1 MQNTSFITTVNARIG
16 NKSIVSERETERAP
30 LALDTTFV
38 LFFLALD
45 LGQAW
50 FNLGFDGVIAGVTL
64 AAFISFPYF
73 LPYAGE
79 RPSFHEWLGGRVIL
93 ASFGILLGL
102 LMKQAVGVLLPVWFG
117 YLPMTLLIIS
127 AICSLYFQ
135 LYGILRVRLAR

>member
-1 MQNTSFITTVNARIG
+1 MQNTSFITEVDARVGSKPIVN
-16 NKSIVSERETERAP
+16 EHETESIP
-30 LALDTTFV
+30 FALDTTFV

-50 FNLGFDGVIAGVTL
+50 LNLGFDGVVAGVTL
-64 AAFISFPYF
+64 AAFIVLPYF
-73 LPYAGE
+73 LPFAGE
-79 RPSFHEWLGGRVIL
+79 RPAFYGWVGGRVIL

-102 LMKQAVGVLLPVWFG
+102 LMKQAVGVLLPEWFG
-117 YLPMTLLIIS
+117 YMPMTLLIVS